1 MDKKPEPLTG
11 YWRKLGRTTL
21 KFSLG
26 NPNQLLYFHGR
37 TQLRLPSLDANNDPL
52 AAITFDSRQIQPS

>member
-1 MDKKPEPLTG
+1 MPITG
-11 YWRKLGRTTL
+11 YWRKLGRTPL

-37 TQLRLPSLDANNDPL
+37 TQHQMPSLTANNEPL
-52 AAITFDSRQIQPS
+52 VAMF